1 MSLLEEEYITTAEQ
15 IKLDGL
21 LPLLENKT
29 ILLTGSTGLIAT
41 QIGRTL
47 LECNHL
53 YNSNIHL
60 VLHARNKDKLVAKYG
75 TFLSDS
81 HVSYILND
89 IKDMIKC
96 DLPIDFIIHTAS
108 ITSSLDFINYP
119 VETIDTLINGTK
131 KVLEF
136 ARAHKVKK
144 VIYLSSLEVY
154 GDIHDERELIDENKY
169 GYIDFLKE
177 RSSYSEGKRMSEC
190 LCSSFAKEYDLF
202 INIARL
208 SQTIGSDISLNDN
221 RVFAQFGKFAVL
233 NKDIVLKT
241 KGNTIR
247 SYTYISDAV
256 RGILFVL
263 LKGENRNAYNIA
275 NKNTLCSISELAH
288 LFAKKSEYDIKV
300 IYDLSENASTLGYN
314 NEIKINLDTTKIE
327 KLGFTP
333 SVGLEDIVNKLIQG
347 LKEKINQ

>member
-1 MSLLEEEYITTAEQ
+1 
-15 IKLDGL
+15 
-21 LPLLENKT
+21 
-29 ILLTGSTGLIAT
+29 
-41 QIGRTL
+41 
-47 LECNHL
+47 
-53 YNSNIHL
+53 
-60 VLHARNKDKLVAKYG
+60 
-75 TFLSDS
+75 
-81 HVSYILND
+81 
-89 IKDMIKC
+89 
-96 DLPIDFIIHTAS
+96 
-108 ITSSLDFINYP
+108 
-119 VETIDTLINGTK
+119 
-131 KVLEF
+131 
-136 ARAHKVKK
+136 
-144 VIYLSSLEVY
+144 
-154 GDIHDERELIDENKY
+154 
-169 GYIDFLKE
+169 
-177 RSSYSEGKRMSEC
+177 MSEC

-221 RVFAQFGKFAVL
+221 RVFAQFGKCAVL
-233 NKDIVLKT
+233 NKDIILKT

-275 NKNTLCSISELAH
+275 NKKTLCSINELAH

-347 LKEKINQ
+347 LKEKIN

>member
-1 MSLLEEEYITTAEQ
+1 MSLLEQEYIDTAKQ

-47 LECNHL
+47 LECNRL

-60 VLHARNKDKLVAKYG
+60 ILHARNIDKLKMKYG
-75 TFLSDS
+75 EYLNSDN
-81 HVSYILND
+81 VNYILND
-89 IKDMIKC
+89 IKDEMKC
-96 DLPIDFIIHTAS
+96 DLAIDYIIHTAS
-108 ITSSLDFINYP
+108 ITSSFDFINKP

-136 ARAHKVKK
+136 AHTHHIKK
-144 VIYLSSLEVY
+144 VTYLSSLEVY
-154 GDIHDERELIDENKY
+154 GDIHDEHILIDENNY
-169 GYIDFLKE
+169 GYIDFLNV

-208 SQTIGSDISLNDN
+208 SQTIGSDISLDDN
-221 RVFAQFGKFAVL
+221 RVFAQFGKCAVL

-241 KGNTIR
+241 RGNTIR

-256 RGILFVL
+256 RAILFVL

-275 NKNTLCSISELAH
+275 NKNTLCSISELAN
-288 LFAKKSEYDIKV
+288 LFAKRSEFDIKV
-300 IYDLSENASTLGYN
+300 LYDLSENIANLGYN

-327 KLGFTP
+327 KLGFVPTVDL
-333 SVGLEDIVNKLIQG
+333 SQIVNKLIVG
-347 LKEKINQ
+347 LKEKINH